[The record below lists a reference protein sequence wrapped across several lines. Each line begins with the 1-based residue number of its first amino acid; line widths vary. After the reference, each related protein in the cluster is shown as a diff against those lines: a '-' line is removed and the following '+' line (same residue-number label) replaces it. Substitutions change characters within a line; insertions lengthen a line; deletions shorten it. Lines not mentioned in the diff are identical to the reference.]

1 MVMTSLE
8 ILPIGRVYTFWLR
21 YLRYELLD
29 YFSSVTISEP
39 LDMPLEL
46 NSRGQVLADRL
57 LDNLW
62 GYPTEADKVLAVLNK
77 DMTVRGVNY
86 IFGLAS
92 LGGRVAVISPV
103 RLRESFYNRKCKY
116 STFLDRLVKEA
127 LHELGHTFGLS
138 HCRNKECNMK
148 FSSTVE
154 EIDTKSVYFCDSCLD
169 RMRRLTQQKAALAY
183 AANGNGRKN
192 LMRTLIE
199 SLGSKSQKP

>member
-1 MVMTSLE
+1 MTTLE
-8 ILPIGRVYTFWLR
+8 ILPVGRVYTFWLR

-29 YFSSVTISEP
+29 YFSDVTIAEP

-57 LDNLW
+57 LDNLR
-62 GYPTEADKVLAVLNK
+62 GYPTHADKVLAVLNE

-92 LGGRVAVISPV
+92 LGGRLAVISPV
-103 RLRESFYNRKCKY
+103 RLRETFYNRKCRY
-116 STFLDRLVKEA
+116 NLFLDRLVKEA
-127 LHELGHTFGLS
+127 LHELGHTLGLN
-138 HCRNKECNMK
+138 HCKNQECNMK

-154 EIDTKSVYFCDSCLD
+154 EIDKKSVYFCDSCLD
-169 RMRRLTQQKAALAY
+169 KMSRLTQQKATVTY

-199 SLGSKSQKP
+199 ALGRKKAGV